1 MRIRNA
7 FDLFESLITSTQ
19 SSFDPTNIK
28 HYGSFNHEPRLEN
41 YQKPVLPTSAF
52 AQVVNALQDHPSQ
65 PSNNP

>member
-19 SSFDPTNIK
+19 SSFDFNK
-28 HYGSFNHEPRLEN
+28 HQHCGSFNHEPRLEN

-52 AQVVNALQDHPSQ
+52 AQVVNALQGYPS
-65 PSNNP
+65 